1 MAAPAADDGG
11 QGQRG
16 LIGCLAFSPS
26 QSLFACGSYGRS
38 LGLYPREGG
47 GAVALWPRLPAAPT
61 HLRFSP
67 CGTRLYAGGRKD
79 RHILCWDLRVPDRP
93 LLALPRRVATN
104 QRVTFDLD
112 P

>member
-1 MAAPAADDGG
+1 MWAGLKGWEVVCAFGGVASSLMGVSSPGPAP
-11 QGQRG
+11 Q
-16 LIGCLAFSPS
+16 
-26 QSLFACGSYGRS
+26 
-38 LGLYPREGG
+38 
-47 GAVALWPRLPAAPT
+47 
-61 HLRFSP
+61 
-67 CGTRLYAGGRKD
+67 D